1 MSYELNKELFL
12 ITGLALSIFAA
23 VVLLSSTVS
32 FAYTSNTSATA
43 NVNVGNVIYISITP
57 SSNTF
62 GNVYPGSTYD
72 TNVLFTDTDNGGNL
86 AANVFIS
93 GSNFIYGSNN
103 IGVSNTLWDYPSQSS
118 YIGNALSGT
127 PADTGIT
134 LAQPSIASPST
145 SNDIYFGV
153 SIPSGTAVGFYTQT
167 LTFNNINSGASLGS
181 GPAAVSLTANV
192 QGFCSISLSSTSIN
206 FGSIAASAN
215 VPTNNLITDTDSGGN
230 VQASV
235 LVEGTDWTGTAGT
248 FGVSNTLYSSSSQST
263 YTGNALTNTLIT
275 GITGITIAAPTQS
288 SPSTNSP
295 IYFGLGVP
303 AGAPAGAYSQTITIE
318 NSC

>member
-1 MSYELNKELFL
+1 MNKELFL
-12 ITGLALSIFAA
+12 ITGLTLSIFAA
-23 VVLLSSTVS
+23 IVLLSSTVS

-43 NVNVGNVIYISITP
+43 NVNVGNVIYITITP

-103 IGVSNTLWDYPSQSS
+103 IGVSNTLWDYPSQTL
-118 YIGNALSGT
+118 YAGTPLSGT

-145 SNDIYFGV
+145 SNEIYFGV

-181 GPAAVSLTANV
+181 GPATVSLTANV
-192 QGFCSISLSSTSIN
+192 QGFCLISLSPTSIN

-235 LVEGTDWTGTAGT
+235 LVEGTGWSGAGS
-248 FGVSNTLYSSSSQST
+248 FGVSNTLYSSSSQTT
-263 YTGNALTNTLIT
+263 YTGNALTSTLT
-275 GITGITIAAPTQS
+275 LTGITIAAPTQGN
-288 SPSTNSP
+288 PSTNSP

>member
-23 VVLLSSTVS
+23 IVLLSSTVS

-43 NVNVGNVIYISITP
+43 NVNVGNVIYITITP

-62 GNVYPGSTYD
+62 GNVYPGSNYG

-86 AANVFIS
+86 AANVFVS
-93 GSNFIYGSNN
+93 GSNFVYGSNG

-118 YIGNALSGT
+118 YIGNALSAT
-127 PADTGIT
+127 STDTGIT

-145 SNDIYFGV
+145 SNEIYFGV

-181 GPAAVSLTANV
+181 GPATSSLTANV
-192 QGFCSISLSSTSIN
+192 QGFCSISLSPTSIN

-215 VPTNNLITDTDSGGN
+215 VPTNSLITDTDSGGN

-235 LVEGTDWTGTAGT
+235 LVKGTDWSGTGS
-248 FGVSNTLYSSSSQST
+248 FGVSNTLYSSSSQLT
-263 YTGNALTNTLIT
+263 YTGNALTNTLT
-275 GITGITIAAPTQS
+275 GTGITIAAPTQG
-288 SPSTNSP
+288 SPSTNSL

>member
-1 MSYELNKELFL
+1 MNKELFL

-43 NVNVGNVIYISITP
+43 NVNVGNVIYITITP

-62 GNVYPGSTYD
+62 GNVYPGSAYD

-86 AANVFIS
+86 AANILIS
-93 GSNFIYGSNN
+93 GSGFSYGSNT
-103 IGVSNTLWDYPSQSS
+103 IGVSNTLWDYSSQTS
-118 YIGNALSGT
+118 YAGTALSGT

-145 SNDIYFGV
+145 SNEIYFGV
-153 SIPSGTAVGFYTQT
+153 SIPSGTEAGLYAQT
-167 LTFNNINSGASLGS
+167 LTFNNINSGASLAS
-181 GPAAVSLTANV
+181 GPATVSLTANV
-192 QGFCSISLSSTSIN
+192 QGFCSISLSPTSIN

-215 VPTNNLITDTDSGGN
+215 VPTNSLITDTDSNGN
-230 VQASV
+230 AQAGV
-235 LVEGTDWTGTAGT
+235 LVEGTGWSGAGT
-248 FGVSNTLYSSSSQST
+248 FGVSNTLYSNSIQT
-263 YTGNALTNTLIT
+263 AYTGNALTSTLT
-275 GITGITIAAPTQS
+275 LTGITIAAPTQS
-288 SPSTNSP
+288 NPSTNSP

>member
-1 MSYELNKELFL
+1 MSYESNKELFL

-32 FAYTSNTSATA
+32 FAQYTSNTVATA
-43 NVNVGNVIYISITP
+43 NVNVGNVIYITITP

-93 GSNFIYGSNN
+93 GSDFTGPGTNS

-118 YIGNALSGT
+118 YVGNALSGT
-127 PADTGIT
+127 LANTGIT
-134 LAQPSIASPST
+134 LVQPTISNPLAS
-145 SNDIYFGV
+145 NEIYFGV
-153 SIPSGTAVGFYTQT
+153 NVPSGTAAGLYTQT
-167 LTFNNINSGASLGS
+167 LTFENENTLTSTNSIANT
-181 GPAAVSLTANV
+181 VTLTANV
-192 QGFCSISLSSTSIN
+192 QGFCSISLSPNSIN

-215 VPTNNLITDTDSGGN
+215 VPTNNLITDTDSNGN
-230 VQASV
+230 AQASV
-235 LVEGTDWTGTAGT
+235 LVAGT
-248 FGVSNTLYSSSSQST
+248 NWGGASSFGVSNTLYSSSSQST
-263 YTGNALTNTLIT
+263 YTGNALTNTLT
-275 GITGITIAAPTQS
+275 LTGITIAAPTQS
-288 SPSTNSP
+288 NPSTNNL